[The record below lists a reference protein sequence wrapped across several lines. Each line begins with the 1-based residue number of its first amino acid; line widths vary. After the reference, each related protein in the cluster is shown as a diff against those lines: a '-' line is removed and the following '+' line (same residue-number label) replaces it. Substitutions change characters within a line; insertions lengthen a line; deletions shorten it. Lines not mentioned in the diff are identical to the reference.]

1 MRSNT
6 DVMRERVSGR
16 PTPAARSERRWAHHE
31 HVHPAPRTD
40 PAGLIGADD
49 SIRAHVEQTLT
60 EYLAAKQSSMASLT
74 QELASALDALVEF
87 ILRGGKRIRPT
98 FAWWG
103 WRGAGG
109 VPDGPEAQAVL
120 HAVSGLELIHACALV
135 HDDLMD
141 DSAVRRGFPTVH
153 VTFDAL
159 HREKGWLGT
168 SQRFGMAAAILLGDI
183 ALAWADDMFYGS
195 GLTPNRLAA
204 ASEPWQAMRSEM
216 LAGQYLDIL
225 TQVKGDE
232 SAEAALRVARMK
244 TAAYTVERPL
254 QMGAALAGADTD
266 VVERLREFGAD
277 IGVAFQLRDDLLG
290 VFGDTEVTGKPA
302 GDDLREGKRTLLV
315 ALGLRKA
322 SAEGAAVLRD
332 VLGRDLTE
340 QDVARAREV
349 LVESGAVDAVEHR
362 IEALT
367 ATAMRALVSA
377 DLAQPASA
385 RLADLAIA
393 ATRRNH

>member
-1 MRSNT
+1 
-6 DVMRERVSGR
+6 
-16 PTPAARSERRWAHHE
+16 
-31 HVHPAPRTD
+31 VHPAPQTD
-40 PAGLIGADD
+40 LIDD

-60 EYLAAKQSSMASLT
+60 EYLSAKQSTMASLT
-74 QELASALDALVEF
+74 QELADALDSLVEF

-109 VPDGPEAQAVL
+109 EPDAQAVL
-120 HAVSGLELIHACALV
+120 HAVSGLELIQACALV

-141 DSAVRRGFPTVH
+141 DSAVRRGSPTVH
-153 VTFDAL
+153 VTFTGL
-159 HREKGWLGT
+159 HQEKGWLG
-168 SQRFGMAAAILLGDI
+168 SSDRFGMAAAILLGDI

-195 GLTPNRLAA
+195 GVTPNRLAA

-232 SAEAALRVARMK
+232 SPEAALRVARMK

-254 QMGAALAGADTD
+254 QMGAALAGADTEM
-266 VVERLREFGAD
+266 VERLREFGAD

-315 ALGLRKA
+315 ALGLQKA
-322 SAEGAAVLRD
+322 SPAGAAVLRD
-332 VLGRDLTE
+332 VLGRDLTAA
-340 QDVARAREV
+340 DVARAREV
-349 LVESGAVDAVEHR
+349 LTESGAVNAVEDR

-367 ATAMRALVSA
+367 ATALRALRSA
-377 DLAQPASA
+377 DLAEPADE
-385 RLADLAIA
+385 RLAELAIA

>member
-1 MRSNT
+1 M
-6 DVMRERVSGR
+6 
-16 PTPAARSERRWAHHE
+16 
-31 HVHPAPRTD
+31 
-40 PAGLIGADD
+40 
-49 SIRAHVEQTLT
+49 
-60 EYLAAKQSSMASLT
+60 AAKQSTMASLT
-74 QELASALDALVEF
+74 QELADALDALVEF

-109 VPDGPEAQAVL
+109 EPDAPAVL
-120 HAVSGLELIHACALV
+120 RAVSGLELIQACALV

-141 DSAVRRGFPTVH
+141 DSAVRRGSPTVH
-153 VTFDAL
+153 VTFGRL
-159 HREKGWLGT
+159 HQQQGWLGEPE
-168 SQRFGMAAAILLGDI
+168 RFGMAAAILLGDI

-195 GLTPNRLAA
+195 GVAAPRIAA

-225 TQVKGDE
+225 TQVQGDE
-232 SAEAALRVARMK
+232 SPSAALRVARMK

-254 QMGAALAGADTD
+254 QMGATLAGADTE
-266 VVERLREFGAD
+266 VIERLREFGAD

-315 ALGLRKA
+315 ALGLQQA
-322 SAEGAAVLRD
+322 GEAGAAVIRHC
-332 VLGRDLTE
+332 LGRQDLTA
-340 QDVARAREV
+340 QDIERTRSV
-349 LVESGAVDAVEHR
+349 LIESGAVDAVERR
-362 IEALT
+362 IEELT
-367 ATAMRALVSA
+367 QTAMHALDSA
-377 DLAQPASA
+377 DLAEPAGD
-385 RLADLAIA
+385 RLAELAVA